1 MMELKTG
8 RGNISIDDFG
18 NTKVSGQIRDDIVK
32 VNGKLPENVSVA
44 EDKNNDKDNHGA

>member
-1 MMELKTG
+1 MLYLFLQKPVQ
-8 RGNISIDDFG
+8 DL
-18 NTKVSGQIRDDIVK
+18 GQIRDDIVK